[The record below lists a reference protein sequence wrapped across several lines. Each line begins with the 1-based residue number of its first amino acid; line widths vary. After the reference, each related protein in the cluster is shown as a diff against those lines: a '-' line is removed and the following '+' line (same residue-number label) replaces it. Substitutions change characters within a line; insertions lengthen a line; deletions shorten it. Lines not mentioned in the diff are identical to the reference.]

1 MLSCALLF
9 VVFNSNKSPN
19 PQATTTASEKATSVP
34 GKPAEVTSG
43 LPVRLMIPG
52 LAVDAKILYMGL
64 TPDGDMAV
72 PDNNFQDVGWYQYG
86 ARPGDVGTAV
96 IAGHVNGKRERGV
109 FVDLDTLVKG
119 DIVKIIDDKDQT
131 ISFTVRDMRTYD
143 QNDQPEEVFHSSR
156 GTHLNLI
163 TCAGEWNASEQRF
176 PVRLVVFA
184 DKIESP

>member
-1 MLSCALLF
+1 MLSCALLL
-9 VVFNSNKSPN
+9 VVFNSNTAPN
-19 PQATTTASEKATSVP
+19 LHTTTTASEKVTSAS

-43 LPVRLMIPG
+43 LPVRFMIPK
-52 LAVDAKILYMGL
+52 LAVDAEVLYMGL

-72 PDNNFQDVGWYQYG
+72 PDNNFKDVGWYQYG
-86 ARPGDVGTAV
+86 ARPGDAGTAV
-96 IAGHVNGKRERGV
+96 VAGHVNGRYERGV
-109 FVDLDTLVKG
+109 FVDLHKLVNG
-119 DIVKIIDDKDQT
+119 DIVKILDDKNKS
-131 ISFTVRDMRTYD
+131 ISFAVRDIRTYD
-143 QNDQPEEVFHSSR
+143 QDDQPEEVFHSSD